1 MRGCWFYRCKKDD
14 QFSKMTI
21 VPTNQTIYWVGII
34 FLPFAALAAAFAEA
48 VAAAVGMAAGCTL
61 MILFDAVRVRGRLS
75 GIEIRLPEVV
85 RLTRGRDGE
94 ISMQVLNEPTRAGRI
109 RMGVPFPKEI
119 QISFPDLTVI
129 LPDDAAEVRLAL
141 ACKPLKQGRYY
152 LKRCFLEI
160 HSPLGFWALRQSR
173 DIQVEIR
180 VYPNLLQEGRGMVG
194 LLLKKGAG
202 LHPQRQVGK
211 GRDFEQLREY
221 IPGDG
226 FEDIHWKATAK
237 RGQPITKVYQIERTQ
252 EIYVIID
259 GSRLSARGAERSSAS
274 APTAVNAAE
283 SLKTTIIERYAA
295 AALAVGLA
303 AQRKGDLFGI
313 ATFDDMVRSFVRA
326 KNGTA
331 HYGACRDELYMLTP
345 QGVSPDFVEVFTF
358 IATYLR
364 RRALLIFLT
373 SLDDPVL
380 AENFS
385 RHIDLISRRHL
396 VLVNML
402 RPPNADPLFNS
413 ASITAVD
420 QIYQQLGGHMI
431 WQSLLE
437 TERSLK
443 RHGVGF
449 SFLDNEN
456 LCADLISQ
464 YLNVKKRQL
473 L

>member
-1 MRGCWFYRCKKDD
+1 
-14 QFSKMTI
+14 MTI
-21 VPTNQTIYWVGII
+21 VPTNRTIFWVGII
-34 FLPFAALAAAFAEA
+34 FLPFAALAAAFSEA
-48 VAAAVGMAAGCTL
+48 VTVAVGMIAGGTL
-61 MILFDAVRVRGRLS
+61 MILFDAARVRGRLS
-75 GIEIRLPEVV
+75 GIQIRIPEVV

-94 ISMQVLNEPTRAGRI
+94 ISVQVLNEPTRAGRI
-109 RMGVPFPKEI
+109 RLGVPFPKEI
-119 QISFPDLTVI
+119 QTPFPDLTVD
-129 LPDDAAEVRLAL
+129 LPDEAAEVRFAF
-141 ACKPLKQGRYY
+141 ACKPLKQGRYN
-152 LKRCFLEI
+152 LKKCFLEI
-160 HSPLGFWALRQSR
+160 HSPLGFWAVRQSR
-173 DIQVEIR
+173 DIRVEIR
-180 VYPNLLQEGRGMVG
+180 VFPNLLHEGRGMTG
-194 LLLKKGAG
+194 LLLKKGTG

-259 GSRLSARGAERSSAS
+259 GSRLSARGAERSSAIE
-274 APTAVNAAE
+274 PTAVNAAE
-283 SLKTTIIERYAA
+283 SLMTTILERYAT
-295 AALAVGLA
+295 AALAIGLA
-303 AQRKGDLFGI
+303 AQRQGDLFGI

-326 KNGTA
+326 KNGKA
-331 HYGACRDELYMLTP
+331 HYGACRDQLYMLSP
-345 QGVSPDFVEVFTF
+345 QGVSPDFNEVFTF

-402 RPPNADPLFNS
+402 KPPNADPLFNS
-413 ASITAVD
+413 ASIVAVD
-420 QIYQQLGGHMI
+420 QIYQQLGGHMT

-443 RHGVGF
+443 RHGVGVT
-449 SFLDNEN
+449 FLDNEN
-456 LCADLISQ
+456 LCTDLISQ